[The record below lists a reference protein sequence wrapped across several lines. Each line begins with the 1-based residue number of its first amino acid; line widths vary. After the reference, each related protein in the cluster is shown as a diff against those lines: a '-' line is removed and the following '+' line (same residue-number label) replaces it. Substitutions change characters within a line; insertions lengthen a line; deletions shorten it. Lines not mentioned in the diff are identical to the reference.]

1 MTGCRL
7 VIRRLA
13 RTSAAAG
20 YRVQGSRETQ
30 FEQTKDSLRGL
41 RRSAITDN
49 YKDMLRMP
57 IGVAALR

>member
-7 VIRRLA
+7 VIRGHA

-20 YRVQGSRETQ
+20 YGVQGSRETQ

-49 YKDMLRMP
+49 YKNMLRMP